1 MNGPQAISFAFPKP
15 RRALWIV
22 LVAMTALGMFTAF
35 LGTWVPGG
43 HLVFKRLGYEPGQ
56 TLTQPWGL
64 LTSGVLTS
72 PESWSH
78 LLFSLLG
85 LYFLGAPME
94 ARWGSWR
101 FARFLALAV
110 LAGNLTVLAVSH
122 LVPPGA
128 QERFHPDFVF
138 GPTAAIVAVAVA
150 WSREYAQ
157 STVNLFFFLPVR
169 GRVLFWITLGFC
181 VLDLIYPQA
190 MPEGAVAPFG
200 GVLAGLLFAG
210 AQGLAP
216 GPTRPPAAQLHGHP
230 RGGPALHQAQAPP
243 ASRCASAAR
252 RARGP
257 RRGAEEAH
265 TPQGQA
271 VPQLAQTFSTKE
283 SRCRTPR
290 GSAPS
295 P

>member
-1 MNGPQAISFAFPKP
+1 MNGPQGISLAFPKP
-15 RRALWIV
+15 RRALWIA
-22 LVAMTALGMFTAF
+22 LVALTAFGIFTAF

-43 HLVFKRLGYEPGQ
+43 HLVFRWLGYPPAR

-78 LLFSLLG
+78 LLFSLVG
-85 LYFLGAPME
+85 LYFLGAPLE

-110 LAGNLTVLAVSH
+110 IVGNLTVLAVSSV
-122 LVPPGA
+122 VPESA
-128 QERFHPDFVF
+128 QERFHPALVF
-138 GPTAAIVAVAVA
+138 GPTAAIIAVAVA

-169 GRVLFWITLGFC
+169 GRVLFWVTIGFC

-200 GVLAGLLFAG
+200 GVIAGLLFGGTPSLARKAWLQVRLAFLRRRSSAIRMEDVLSTKPKRRPRPG
-210 AQGLAP
+210 VPPLRVVPGGL
-216 GPTRPPAAQLHGHP
+216 
-230 RGGPALHQAQAPP
+230 
-243 ASRCASAAR
+243 
-252 RARGP
+252 
-257 RRGAEEAH
+257 EEA
-265 TPQGQA
+265 
-271 VPQLAQTFSTKE
+271 LKK
-283 SRCRTPR
+283 RTPPKDKR
-290 GSAPS
+290 FLN
-295 P
+295 